1 MERKGVK
8 VTNEQRVQSYLEKIL
23 HKLTNLD
30 MNVSR
35 LLRAIEK
42 VQNES
47 DQPNETAL
55 DVEGGR

>member
-1 MERKGVK
+1 M
-8 VTNEQRVQSYLEKIL
+8 TNEQRVQSYLEKIL

-42 VQNES
+42 AQNEL
-47 DQPNETAL
+47 DQPSETAL
-55 DVEGGR
+55 DVERGR